1 MKQRWGG
8 GGREEGGDNER
19 CTYYNLHITKQE
31 LEEVLLDIAI
41 VLNNQPLMYIEDDIQ
56 MPVLITDTL
65 LYGQPIMITER

>member
-1 MKQRWGG
+1 MGG
-8 GGREEGGDNER
+8 GGGGDNER
-19 CTYYNLHITKQE
+19 CTYHNLHITKQE